1 MPAQTA
7 DSTVRSTSSGRIL
20 LVEEYDALAI
30 AIKSALRKYAPNH
43 EVAVAKD
50 LADARAQLTDG
61 FDLVVIDFDP
71 VFPGLTNFLIEVRQQ
86 LPHGHGIILGTGM
99 TSELASA
106 MRNLSALQF
115 LPKPYEITDF
125 GATVQALLIRT
136 VDDARPALGSLG
148 AADLVLTQCT
158 GARTISLN
166 VSAGKKAGEIDII
179 DGEIAYA
186 KVGTR
191 KDAAALQ
198 EMFAWSD
205 VAVEEAEPR
214 RVRGRGMRD
223 RWIDIF
229 LAAAAETKPR
239 PVSRPQPRAP
249 EEIVETRPPE
259 PPPAPAPPPPKTGK
273 KIVVVDDTEML
284 LVFVEDALSLA
295 DPQLRITTAP
305 NGVAGVKEIEA
316 AQPDLVLLDY
326 SLPDINGDEVCR
338 RLLANKRTAQIP
350 IVMMSGH
357 VAQMK
362 TTAETYDNVVASI
375 AKPFMSDA
383 LVALVQKAFA
393 ENLRPQPKPKP
404 KPKPSKARVEKPPV
418 AAVVPKQPPPPIK
431 VVSPKPEPCVEKPSV
446 VVSTAEI
453 EPPSEIVEAKP
464 EPVAPPPPQ
473 VVRPILPPVPAA
485 PLHPDVSLRS
495 TARAAEIHQPH
506 ISTPAI
512 GKTGNEVVLGL
523 NLEVVAMRLTPSL
536 RMGAIRARPSSLT
549 VSLHASPATI
559 PSEIAFELGRTEMD
573 ASHRLT
579 ILRLVPTRQQF
590 ERVATRTAVEV
601 GALNV
606 VAQDSRGQVQ
616 LTPSPNSTMTM
627 HLLAHLDL
635 ASVEL
640 SSTFELAALVLRNR
654 SQTVRVTL
662 GSEQTGV
669 FCEIAGIRL
678 DQNGCISE
686 MLLNPLK

>member
-1 MPAQTA
+1 MPSPTA
-7 DSTVRSTSSGRIL
+7 DSTARSTSSGRIL
-20 LVEEYDALAI
+20 LVEDYDALAI

-43 EVAVAKD
+43 DVAVARN
-50 LADARAQLTDG
+50 LAEAQAQLGHG
-61 FDLVVIDFDP
+61 FDLIVVDFDP
-71 VFPGLTNFLIEVRQQ
+71 AFSGLTDFLTEARQQ
-86 LPHGHGIILGTGM
+86 LPHGHGIVLGPGM

-106 MRNLSALQF
+106 VRDLSALQF

-136 VDDARPALGSLG
+136 ADDARPALGSLG
-148 AADLVLTQCT
+148 VADLILTQCT
-158 GARTISLN
+158 GARTVSLDLTA
-166 VSAGKKAGEIDII
+166 AGKKTGEIDLA
-179 DGEIAYA
+179 DGEIAQA
-186 KVGTR
+186 KTGIR

-198 EMFAWSD
+198 EMFGWSD
-205 VAVEEAEPR
+205 AAIKETEPR

-229 LAAAAETKPR
+229 LSSAAEAKPR
-239 PVSRPQPRAP
+239 PVVLPPPRISEPVVQA
-249 EEIVETRPPE
+249 PPE
-259 PPPAPAPPPPKTGK
+259 PSLPPPAPPPPKTGK
-273 KIVVVDDTEML
+273 KIVVIDDTEML

-295 DPQLRITTAP
+295 DAQLRITTAP
-305 NGVAGVKEIEA
+305 NGIAGVKEIETV
-316 AQPDLVLLDY
+316 QPDLVLLDY

-338 RLLANKRTAQIP
+338 RLLASKRTAHIP
-350 IVMMSGH
+350 VVMMSGH

-362 TTAETYDNVVASI
+362 TTAETCGNVVASI

-383 LVALVQKAFA
+383 LVALVQKTFA
-393 ENLRPQPKPKP
+393 EDLRPKPKA
-404 KPKPSKARVEKPPV
+404 KPKSAAPSKSLPEKPPIASAKTAP
-418 AAVVPKQPPPPIK
+418 AAEVVPPPPA
-431 VVSPKPEPCVEKPSV
+431 P
-446 VVSTAEI
+446 A
-453 EPPSEIVEAKP
+453 
-464 EPVAPPPPQ
+464 APPPE
-473 VVRPILPPVPAA
+473 VVRPTPPPLPPVP
-485 PLHPDVSLRS
+485 LQPDISLRS
-495 TARAAEIHQPH
+495 TTRAAEVHQPR
-506 ISTPAI
+506 ISTPAT

-523 NLEVVAMRLTPSL
+523 NLEVIAMRLTPSL

-549 VSLHASPATI
+549 VSLHASPATV

-573 ASHRLT
+573 AAHRLT
-579 ILRLVPTRQQF
+579 ILRLVPTQQQF

-606 VAQDSRGQVQ
+606 VAQDSHGQVQ

-640 SSTFELAALVLRNR
+640 STNFELAGLVLRNR

-662 GSEQTGV
+662 GAGQTGV

-678 DQNGCISE
+678 DQNGRISE